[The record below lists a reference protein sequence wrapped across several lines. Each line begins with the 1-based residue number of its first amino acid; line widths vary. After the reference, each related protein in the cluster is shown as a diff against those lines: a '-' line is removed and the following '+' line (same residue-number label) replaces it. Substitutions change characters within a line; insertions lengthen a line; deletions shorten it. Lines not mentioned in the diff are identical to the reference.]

1 MGAFTGFYIQS
12 GSILGP
18 RASGRYQ
25 IIGNQ
30 IYGPGQS
37 GRYWIADGAVC
48 GPGQRGQFYVQ
59 NSQIYGPNSML
70 PWLADAEFCDDEDED
85 GAE

>member
-1 MGAFTGFYIQS
+1 MAGYTGFYIQS

-30 IYGPGQS
+30 IYGPGQT
-37 GRYWIADGAVC
+37 GRYWIADGTIC

-59 NSQIYGPNSML
+59 NSQIYGPTSTL
-70 PWLADAEFCDDEDED
+70 PWLADYEFCDDDEMA
-85 GAE
+85 AEE